1 MCLAGPA
8 YHNTL
13 ELLIFYSVLIILRYC
28 ISNKYNH
35 SHPHKVAFLMHD
47 WETFLHYFATATKKS
62 NFLLALKYP
71 WKWILTKAVIL
82 KGFMAL
88 PEDTSPQKNE
98 ISSKKANS
106 QELRSEKIPRRN
118 ILLSDKLW
126 DYESIRKDSMQLPKQ
141 RLLVLFEMSKCG
153 WEGVTG
159 EGERGPTREALLWS
173 SSWKLGCLC
182 DLPPPFSQLKGN

>member
-1 MCLAGPA
+1 
-8 YHNTL
+8 
-13 ELLIFYSVLIILRYC
+13 
-28 ISNKYNH
+28 
-35 SHPHKVAFLMHD
+35 MHD

-106 QELRSEKIPRRN
+106 QELRS
-118 ILLSDKLW
+118 
-126 DYESIRKDSMQLPKQ
+126 IRKDS
-141 RLLVLFEMSKCG
+141 
-153 WEGVTG
+153 
-159 EGERGPTREALLWS
+159 
-173 SSWKLGCLC
+173 
-182 DLPPPFSQLKGN
+182 